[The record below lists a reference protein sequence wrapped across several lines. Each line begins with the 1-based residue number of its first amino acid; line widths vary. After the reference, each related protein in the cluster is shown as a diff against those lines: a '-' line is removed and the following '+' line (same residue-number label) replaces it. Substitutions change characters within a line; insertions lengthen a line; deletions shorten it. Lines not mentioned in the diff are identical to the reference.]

1 MAYYITV
8 LTNVGITLVG
18 VLSVFVVTGLTGLF
32 SLGQASFMAIGAYVA
47 GLLAKTFGLSFVP
60 CAIISVAV
68 GGLFGAIIALPTVR
82 LRRDYIALITFGFGQ
97 AITAVIN
104 NLTGITGGATGLMS
118 IPKYTTPWLVL
129 GSLVVITFL
138 VWNLKKSR
146 FGRQCIA
153 LKSDEL
159 AANAMGINVNRIK
172 MQAFIISSMIT
183 AYAGVLYAFQTT
195 YVDAKIFTWTRS
207 AEWLIV
213 VFFGGMGSMTGA
225 LLSGLVL
232 GLLPELLRATS
243 NLRIIIYC
251 AIVIMTINFRPQG
264 VFGTY
269 EFSLKRFAATVK
281 KRLGFGTT
289 GGSAL

>member
-1 MAYYITV
+1 MSYYITV

-60 CAIISVAV
+60 CAVIAVLV
-68 GGLFGAIIALPTVR
+68 GGVLGALIALPTVR

-118 IPKYTTPWLVL
+118 IPKYVTPWHVL
-129 GSLVVITFL
+129 ISVIAIAFL

-159 AANAMGINVNRIK
+159 AANAMGINVNLIK
-172 MQAFIISSMIT
+172 TQAFVIASMIT
-183 AYAGVLYAFQTT
+183 AYAGVLYAFHTT
-195 YVDAKIFTWTRS
+195 YVDAKIFTWNRS

-225 LLSGLVL
+225 LLSGFVL
-232 GLLPELLRATS
+232 GLLPEVLRATS

-251 AIVIMTINFRPQG
+251 VIVLVTINFRPQG
-264 VFGTY
+264 LLGTY
-269 EFSLKRFAATVK
+269 EFSIT
-281 KRLGFGTT
+281 RLMARLRSGRGRE
-289 GGSAL
+289 GRMRA

>member
-1 MAYYITV
+1 MSYYITV

-47 GLLAKTFGLSFVP
+47 GLLAKTFGLSFLP
-60 CAIISVAV
+60 CALIAVLV
-68 GGLFGAIIALPTVR
+68 GGLFGALIALPTVR

-118 IPKYTTPWLVL
+118 IPKYVTPWHVL
-129 GSLVVITFL
+129 ISVVVIAFL

-159 AANAMGINVNRIK
+159 AANAMGINVNLIK
-172 MQAFIISSMIT
+172 TQAFIIASMIT
-183 AYAGVLYAFQTT
+183 AYAGVLYAFHTT
-195 YVDAKIFTWTRS
+195 YVDAKIFTWNRS

-225 LLSGLVL
+225 LLSGFVL
-232 GLLPELLRATS
+232 GLLPEVLRATS

-251 AIVIMTINFRPQG
+251 AIVLITINFRPQG
-264 VFGTY
+264 VLGTY
-269 EFSLKRFAATVK
+269 EFSIT
-281 KRLGFGTT
+281 RLMEKIRSTHGREGRLR
-289 GGSAL
+289 A